1 MTGWGG
7 GYVTDVGYVP
17 GYYVQ
22 QSPAR
27 IVLAAR
33 LMGVACDMPA
43 PDDPVHVLELGCG
56 LGFTALI
63 LAASNPSWRVTG
75 IDFNPAHVAMARALA
90 RQAGIGNAQFLEGDF
105 TSFAGSRTAEAMPEA
120 DFATVH
126 GVWSWVRQPVR
137 EGIVRLLRA
146 KVRAGGAV
154 HVSYNALPGWQGA
167 IGMQRLVRAAGLLRQ
182 ERSDR
187 QARAGLALVRE
198 LHAAGARHL
207 AGNPTPEALLK
218 LIPNLSDTYLAH
230 EYMNA
235 AWEPCFHADVAAAL
249 SEAKL
254 EWVAS
259 ASLLENLPALILSA
273 GQRAIHDRIDD
284 PLLRELVKDVCIS
297 RTLRHD
303 VFVRGA
309 TRLAGAQR
317 LAALHE
323 ITLMPTIP
331 ASEFSYEI
339 ETEMGKATL
348 DRECYGPI
356 SAALAEAPRT
366 IGELVSLPALA
377 KRHDDAAEIAAV
389 LVGSGQAMVLISP
402 DAPPSPAAR
411 KLNAMLAEGFGGL
424 AHSNV
429 TLGLASPRLGA
440 GLPANGLD
448 LFAFARLAAGEDAG
462 AAEQWTALLGGDL
475 EEGQREKLR
484 AYLAARAAWAPMFR
498 MAGVL

>member
-7 GYVTDVGYVP
+7 GYVTDISYVP

-22 QSPAR
+22 QSPAWT
-27 IVLAAR
+27 VLAAR
-33 LMGVACDMPA
+33 LMGVARDMPT

-56 LGFTALI
+56 LGFTTLI

-75 IDFNPAHVAMARALA
+75 IDFNPAHIAMARALA
-90 RQAGIGNAQFLEGDF
+90 RQAGIGNAHFIEADF
-105 TSFAGSRTAEAMPEA
+105 ASFAESAAADAVPEA
-120 DFATVH
+120 DFVTVH
-126 GVWSWVRQPVR
+126 GVWSWVCHPVR
-137 EGIVRLLRA
+137 EGIVRLMRA

-154 HVSYNALPGWQGA
+154 HISYNALPGWQGA
-167 IGMQRLVRAAGLLRQ
+167 IGMQRLMRAAGLLRQ
-182 ERSDR
+182 EPSDR

-218 LIPNLSDTYLAH
+218 LIPNLSDAYLAH

-235 AWEPCFHADVAAAL
+235 AWEPCFHGDVAAAL

-259 ASLLENLPALILSA
+259 TNLLENLSALTLSA
-273 GQRAIHDRIDD
+273 AQRAIHDRIDD
-284 PLLRELVKDVCIS
+284 PLLRELVKDMCIG

-303 VFVRGA
+303 VFVRGV
-309 TRLAGAQR
+309 TRLGAAQR

-323 ITLMPTIP
+323 VTLMLTVP

-339 ETEMGKATL
+339 ETEAGKATL

-356 SAALAEAPRT
+356 SAALSEAQRT
-366 IGELVSLPALA
+366 LGELVALPALA
-377 KRHDDAAEIAAV
+377 KRSDDPAEIAGV
-389 LVGSGQAMVLISP
+389 LVGSGQAMVVISP
-402 DAPPSPAAR
+402 DAPPPPGAR
-411 KLNAMLAEGFGGL
+411 RLNAMLAEGFGGL

-429 TLGLASPRLGA
+429 TLGLASLRLGA

-448 LFAFARLAAGEDAG
+448 LFVFARLAAGEDAG
-462 AAEQWTALLGGDL
+462 AVERWTGRLGGGL
-475 EEGQREKLR
+475 EGEQLEKLR
-484 AYLAARAAWAPMFR
+484 TYLEARAAWGPVFR
-498 MAGVL
+498 MAGLL

>member
-7 GYVTDVGYVP
+7 GYVTDIGYVP

-33 LMGVACDMPA
+33 LMGVACDMPT

-75 IDFNPAHVAMARALA
+75 IDFNPAHIAIARALA
-90 RQAGIGNAQFLEGDF
+90 RQAGIGNAHFIEADF
-105 TSFAGSRTAEAMPEA
+105 ASFAGSAAADAVPEA
-120 DFATVH
+120 DFVTVH
-126 GVWSWVRQPVR
+126 GVWSWVRHPVR

-154 HVSYNALPGWQGA
+154 HISYNALPGWQGA
-167 IGMQRLVRAAGLLRQ
+167 IGMQRLMRAAGLLRH
-182 ERSDR
+182 EWSNR
-187 QARAGLALVRE
+187 QVQAGLALVRE

-207 AGNPTPEALLK
+207 AGNPTTEALLK
-218 LIPNLSDTYLAH
+218 LIPNLSDAYLAH

-235 AWEPCFHADVAAAL
+235 AWEPCFHGDVAAAL
-249 SEAKL
+249 GEAKL

-259 ASLLENLPALILSA
+259 TSLLENLPALTLSA
-273 GQRAIHDRIDD
+273 AQRAIHDRIGD
-284 PLLRELVKDVCIS
+284 PRLRELVKDMCIS

-309 TRLAGAQR
+309 TRLGGAQR

-323 ITLMPTIP
+323 IALMLTVPE
-331 ASEFSYEI
+331 SKFSYEI
-339 ETEMGKATL
+339 ETEAGKAAL

-356 SAALAEAPRT
+356 SAALAEEPRT

-377 KRHDDAAEIAAV
+377 ERHDDPAEIAGV
-389 LVGSGQAMVLISP
+389 LVGSGQAMALIWTG
-402 DAPPSPAAR
+402 APPSPVAR
-411 KLNAMLAEGFGGL
+411 KLNEMLADGFGGL

-429 TLGLASPRLGA
+429 ALGLASPRLGA

-448 LFAFARLAAGEDAG
+448 LFVFARVAAGEDAG
-462 AAEQWTALLGGDL
+462 AAERWTALLGKGL
-475 EEGQREKLR
+475 EEEQRDKLR
-484 AYLAARAAWAPMFR
+484 AYLVTRAAWAPVFR
-498 MAGVL
+498 AAGLL